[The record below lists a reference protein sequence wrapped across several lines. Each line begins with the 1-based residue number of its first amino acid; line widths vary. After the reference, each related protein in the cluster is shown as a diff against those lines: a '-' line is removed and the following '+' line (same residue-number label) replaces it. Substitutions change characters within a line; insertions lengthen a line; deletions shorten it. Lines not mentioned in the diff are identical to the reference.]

1 MKEKLNLACPFC
13 GEPLHNTS
21 HTLNCKKC
29 CVKWPIKNGIVNFI
43 TKDILNNVLKKNE
56 LMELNNRISHQNWKL
71 TLSNHPSKL
80 INDYL
85 FEILNVDQ
93 TNFELLISSL
103 KSEGVALEIGTRMGN
118 LTRILSRKMQE
129 VISMDP
135 SGEWLSFVQHIF
147 RQEEI
152 RNVTLIRSEINIIPI
167 SLNSIDFVL
176 INCLTNKTNLIDLK
190 YNFYTQLGKIY
201 RILRPGGMI
210 CLAFENETSL
220 LKFFD
225 INPGKTGYNK
235 FEIIKNINFIMQK
248 VKEKLFLYNIV
259 KYFYEML
266 SNMKFQE
273 VKVYGVFPNH
283 RYPKFILPI
292 DGKVIS
298 YFQRNF
304 NDMGSH
310 FRNNLICKFLEI
322 VGKEIFMIPSFVVL
336 GEKTVI

>member
-13 GEPLHNTS
+13 SEPLHNTS
-21 HTLNCKKC
+21 YILKCKKC
-29 CVKWPIKNGIVNFI
+29 CVKWPVKNGIVNFI
-43 TKDILNNVLKKNE
+43 TKDISNNVFKKNE
-56 LMELNNRISHQNWKL
+56 LIDLNNRISHQNWKL
-71 TLSNHPSKL
+71 TLSNHPSRL

-103 KSEGVALEIGTRMGN
+103 KSNGVALEIGTRMGN

-129 VISMDP
+129 VISMDQ
-135 SGEWLSFVQHIF
+135 SGEWLSFVQHILN
-147 RQEEI
+147 QEEI
-152 RNVTLIRSEINIIPI
+152 RNVTLIKSEINNMPIP
-167 SLNSIDFVL
+167 LNSIDFVL
-176 INCLTNKTNLIDLK
+176 INCLTNKTNLTDLK
-190 YNFYTQLGKIY
+190 YNSCTQLSKIY

-210 CLAFENETSL
+210 CLAFENEISL
-220 LKFFD
+220 LNFFD
-225 INPGKTGYNK
+225 INPGKTGHNK
-235 FEIIKNINFIMQK
+235 YYIIKNISFFLQK
-248 VKEKLFLYNIV
+248 VKDKLLLFNIV
-259 KYFYEML
+259 KYFDKML
-266 SNMKFQE
+266 NNMKFQD

-292 DGKVIS
+292 DSKVIS

-304 NDMGSH
+304 NDMGSN

-336 GEKTVI
+336 GEKKVI

>member
-1 MKEKLNLACPFC
+1 MIEKLNLACPFC

-21 HTLNCKKC
+21 YILKCKKC
-29 CVKWPIKNGIVNFI
+29 CVEWPVKNGIVNFI
-43 TKDILNNVLKKNE
+43 TKDILNNVFKENE
-56 LMELNNRISHQNWKL
+56 LMDVNNRISSQNWKSV
-71 TLSNHPSKL
+71 LSNHPSRV

-118 LTRILSRKMQE
+118 LTRILSRKMKE

-135 SGEWLSFVQHIF
+135 SEEWLSFVQHIL

-152 RNVTLIRSEINIIPI
+152 KNVTLVRSEINIMPIP
-167 SLNSIDFVL
+167 SNSIDFVL
-176 INCLTNKTNLIDLK
+176 INCLANKTNLIDLK
-190 YNFYTQLGKIY
+190 YNSYTQLSKIY

-210 CLAFENETSL
+210 CLALENEISL

-225 INPGKTGYNK
+225 INPSNTGQNK
-235 FEIIKNINFIMQK
+235 FDIIKNISFFIQK
-248 VKEKLFLYNIV
+248 VKDKFLLFNIV
-259 KYFYEML
+259 KYFDKML
-266 SNMKFQE
+266 NKMKFQD

-283 RYPKFILPI
+283 RYPKFVLPI
-292 DGKVIS
+292 DSKVVS

-304 NDMGSH
+304 NDIGSH
-310 FRNNLICKFLEI
+310 FRNDLICKFLEI

-336 GEKTVI
+336 GEKKVI